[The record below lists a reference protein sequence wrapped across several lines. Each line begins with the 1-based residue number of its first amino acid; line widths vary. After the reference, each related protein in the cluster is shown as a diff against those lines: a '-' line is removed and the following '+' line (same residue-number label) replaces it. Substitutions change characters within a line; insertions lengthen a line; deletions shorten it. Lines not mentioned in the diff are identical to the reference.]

1 MSSRQF
7 AAYDDENRLPYNPY
21 GPSVPISD
29 IAKAAAKAAANPP
42 PAIIQQVEIRNCAW
56 YEKKYGEI
64 EKKSALEK
72 GELLA
77 EFKKSGAWKEKYTRW
92 NDACSELFDISKS
105 HVDKL
110 ILKFYEATLAHLEPL
125 AQNAEEKA
133 LKQVEKAREE
143 KPATEKAK
151 AEPKPVTDKTGYP
164 VPASL
169 VPVWERRTEIQVLLD
184 ELSHVKVQ
192 LEEYMKKGDEPM
204 WTHQSLTTLIPDLQN
219 VWRQVKAAMP
229 FAVCSSCRGTKRDS
243 CRHCRGWGFLPEFM
257 WHMVPE
263 EQKARV

>member
-42 PAIIQQVEIRNCAW
+42 PAIVQQVEIRNCAW

-133 LKQVEKAREE
+133 LKQVEKSREE
-143 KPATEKAK
+143 KPATAKAK
-151 AEPKPVTDKTGYP
+151 TEPEPAIVDKVGRE
-164 VPASL
+164 VPAYALGYWKRS
-169 VPVWERRTEIQVLLD
+169 TEIQHVLSA
-184 ELSHVKVQ
+184 LSDLRTTIRKAN
-192 LEEYMKKGDEPM
+192 ESGDRL
-204 WTHQSLTTLIPDLQN
+204 WCAFDTQDLLLSFDALYTSVSN
-219 VWRQVKAAMP
+219 FMP
-229 FAVCSSCRGTKRDS
+229 YAVCKKCNGVETKTLCSMCHGTGLINKTTY
-243 CRHCRGWGFLPEFM
+243 GFN
-257 WHMVPE
+257 
-263 EQKARV
+263 KS